1 MSISNDQNKSKCQ
14 YSDNQLQT
22 KEESLKFENSMLE
35 QQLNETRVKKQ
46 MEISEID
53 SR

>member
-1 MSISNDQNKSKCQ
+1 
-14 YSDNQLQT
+14 
-22 KEESLKFENSMLE
+22 MLE

-53 SR
+53 GRLSEAYDAKLQQSLSVSWMILVSE